1 MSVLFH
7 QNGTLCVSTAGRGS
21 GMAHARRPGMSVLF
35 HQNRTL
41 RIAQQDATAAW
52 LMHGGRV

>member
-1 MSVLFH
+1 
-7 QNGTLCVSTAGRGS
+7 
-21 GMAHARRPGMSVLF
+21 MSVLF